1 MKKVAISGKVN
12 AKIKKKFS
20 DVKGQ
25 IEDIY
30 FSLFFGVIQFLAI
43 IIGAIVLYVWD
54 SSLYPEHKILI
65 LTGWSFLIVFGGL
78 WSMRFKE
85 NGSYIR
91 YPLLRQISGM
101 NALIAVF
108 VLLILAIITQ
118 TAEYFGLVFAWIVCL
133 GMIFLS
139 TSDDER

>member
-12 AKIKKKFS
+12 AKIKQKFS
-20 DVKGQ
+20 DVKRQ

-43 IIGAIVLYVWD
+43 IIGAIVLYIWN
-54 SSLYPEHKILI
+54 SNLYPGHKVLI

-78 WSMRFKE
+78 WSIRFKGNE
-85 NGSYIR
+85 SYTR

-101 NALIAVF
+101 NVLIAVL
-108 VLLILAIITQ
+108 VLLVLAIITQ
-118 TAEYFGLVFAWIVCL
+118 TAEYFGVAFAWIVCL

-139 TSDDER
+139 TTDEER